1 METGR
6 MQWIGNHY
14 SCPTCPK
21 GVNVSGDITVLTHT
35 AWWSTALAQ
44 VIGVLY
50 SRGGKI
56 KTCKEPPL
64 GEIGWSKKNY
74 YFRCLMQWHD
84 GDVRKGQ
91 ECLLWQESWIRFPW
105 NQPRWDYDRME
116 PGPSTS
122 VLCAQKGFMCPH
134 LCGHISRFNTQ
145 IGWMEIITP
154 SPRKNTG
161 HVPYS
166 LNAGTFLQWRLQ
178 ATFSSRWEGV
188 YVPPL
193 ASTTT

>member
-35 AWWSTALAQ
+35 AWWSTALAK

-50 SRGGKI
+50 SRGWKI
-56 KTCKEPPL
+56 KMCKEPPL

-105 NQPRWDYDRME
+105 NHPRWDFDRME

-122 VLCAQKGFMCPH
+122 VLCAQKGFMCPP

-166 LNAGTFLQWRLQ
+166 LNAGTFLLWRLQ
-178 ATFSSRWEGV
+178 ATFSSRWEGG
-188 YVPPL
+188 
-193 ASTTT
+193 